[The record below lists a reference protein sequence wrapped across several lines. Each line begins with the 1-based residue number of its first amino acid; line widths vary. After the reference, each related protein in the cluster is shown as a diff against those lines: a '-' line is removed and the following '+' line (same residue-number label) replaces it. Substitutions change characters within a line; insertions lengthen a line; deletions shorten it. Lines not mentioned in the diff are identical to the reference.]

1 MASQTPR
8 ESSENSAGEE
18 APSPRLPT
26 TPTHVTGARAA
37 ESQPQQLSPLLVW
50 AVVFCDIGTSVY
62 YVPGILYS
70 QVGAL
75 TPLFIISTII
85 GFIPLA
91 FKYQEICWRNPEGGG
106 VVSVATK
113 AFSPR
118 WGVFG
123 GFLIIVSYF
132 FTVAIS
138 AVSGLHYL
146 ATVLPFID
154 EHIVLCTVIALAF
167 LATINIIGIRES
179 AILSLIMAVSAL
191 LIDLVVIGITLVSI
205 GPPQWDTI
213 TQHLQLGNEIPPY
226 TFLVGFA
233 GAWLAFSGLESIS
246 QLSPAMR
253 PPIQRTA
260 PRGMTLVIISVL
272 LTSPLLSLFSVA
284 LLPNALKL
292 GESERFISHLGAM
305 WGGMPVELAVVSTAS
320 VLLLFAANTGII
332 GAYHVFLAL
341 ASGGFLPQPV
351 TWRNERFGTPHVAI
365 SVATLIPVV
374 VVILTKAELGLLGD
388 LYVFGL
394 LGAFVMSSS
403 GLDLLRWRM
412 WERGVGF
419 WIGVLTTLMVVVAW
433 FVNIIEKQHAT
444 LFGGLLVALGMTISV
459 ASQQGRFGEIFYRIP
474 FVARLAQKRISEAER
489 ETEAIPNLISLGE
502 ASEIVPLYPSRTLIA
517 VRGRNLRLIDEAIAR
532 EKGWGGKVVY
542 ALYVEERAGLF
553 VGAEAQ
559 KPDEEGIASLRFAWK
574 AAQRQDFE
582 LIPVW
587 TVSYNAA
594 EAIAR
599 AAEVLEVDTVVMGVS
614 RRSAVYHLLRGHVVN
629 GLTRRLPA
637 SCHLLLYN

>member
-1 MASQTPR
+1 MAQQ
-8 ESSENSAGEE
+8 EQSAHAAASDEPSGPIGEQ
-18 APSPRLPT
+18 PVVQR
-26 TPTHVTGARAA
+26 RAH
-37 ESQPQQLSPLLVW
+37 ETDSHQLSPLLVW

-62 YVPGILYS
+62 YVPGILYA

-75 TPLFIISTII
+75 TPLFIIATII

-91 FKYQEICWRNPEGGG
+91 LKYQEICWRNPEGGG

-123 GFLIIVSYF
+123 GFLILICYF
-132 FTVAIS
+132 FTIAIS

-146 ATVLPFID
+146 ATILPFI
-154 EHIVLCTVIALAF
+154 EHYIVVCTVVALVL
-167 LATINIIGIRES
+167 LATVNIIGIRES
-179 AILSLIMAVSAL
+179 AILSLYMAVAAL
-191 LIDLVVIGITLVSI
+191 AVDLVVIGVTMFYI
-205 GPPQWDTI
+205 GPPEWSKVFGLIEQGRD
-213 TQHLQLGNEIPPY
+213 IPPY
-226 TFLVGFA
+226 AFLVGFA

-246 QLSPAMR
+246 QLSPAMQA
-253 PPIQRTA
+253 PIRTTA
-260 PRGMTLVIISVL
+260 PKGMSLVVISIL

-284 LLPNALKL
+284 LLPDAIKL
-292 GESERFISHLGAM
+292 HDTERFISKLGVM
-305 WGGMPVELAVVSTAS
+305 WGGMPVELAVVGTAS

-341 ASGGFLPQPV
+341 AEGGFLPQLV
-351 TWRNERFGTPHVAI
+351 TWRNRRFRTPHMAI
-365 SVATLIPVV
+365 VITTLIPVSV
-374 VVILTKAELGLLGD
+374 VYVTNAELGILGD
-388 LYVFGL
+388 MYVFGL
-394 LGAFVMSSS
+394 LGAFVISSI
-403 GLDLLRWRM
+403 GLDVIRWRLDQ
-412 WERGVGF
+412 RGIGF
-419 WIGVLTTLMVVVAW
+419 WIGVLTTVMVTVAW
-433 FVNIIEKQHAT
+433 LVNIVEKQTAT
-444 LFGGLLVALGMTISV
+444 LFGGMLIAFGMTVSV
-459 ASQQGRFGEIFYRIP
+459 AAQQGRFADLFYQIP
-474 FVARLAQKRISEAER
+474 FIARLTQRRISEAER
-489 ETEAIPNLISLGE
+489 DLADIPNLISLSD
-502 ASEIVPLYPSRTLIA
+502 ASEIVALYPSRTLIA

-532 EKGWGGKVVY
+532 EKGWGGNAVY

-553 VGAEAQ
+553 VGGEE
-559 KPDEEGIASLRFAWK
+559 KEPGDEGIETLRFAVK
-574 AAQRQDFE
+574 AAQRQNFE

>member
-1 MASQTPR
+1 MR
-8 ESSENSAGEE
+8 GDSSSTRPQSTTTSAAGERPGE
-18 APSPRLPT
+18 LRP
-26 TPTHVTGARAA
+26 H
-37 ESQPQQLSPLLVW
+37 LSPLLVW

-75 TPLFIISTII
+75 TPLFIITTII

-123 GFLIIVSYF
+123 GFLIIISYF
-132 FTVAIS
+132 FTIAIS
-138 AVSGLHYL
+138 AVSGLYYL
-146 ATVLPFID
+146 STVLRFIGQ
-154 EHIVLCTVIALAF
+154 HIVFWTVVALSF

-179 AILSLIMAVSAL
+179 AMLSLTMAVCAL
-191 LIDLVVIGITLVSI
+191 LVDLIVIGVTMMSI
-205 GPPQWDTI
+205 GPPEWAAI
-213 TQHLQLGNEIPPY
+213 KHHIQLTNEVPPY

-246 QLSPAMR
+246 QLSPAMQ
-253 PPIQRTA
+253 PPIQKTA
-260 PRGMTLVIISVL
+260 SRGMMLVIISVL
-272 LTSPLLSLFSVA
+272 LTSPLLSLFAVA
-284 LLPNALKL
+284 LLPDALKIE
-292 GESERFISHLGAM
+292 GTERFISQLGFI
-305 WGGMPVELAVVSTAS
+305 WGGTPVELAVVGTAS

-341 ASGGFLPQPV
+341 ANGGFLPQPV
-351 TWRNERFGTPHVAI
+351 TWRNGRFGTPHIAI
-365 SVATLIPVV
+365 GIATLIPIV
-374 VVILTKAELGLLGD
+374 VVILTGAELGVLGD

-412 WERGVGF
+412 QQRGVGF

-433 FVNIIEKQHAT
+433 LVNIIEKQHAT
-444 LFGGLLVALGMTISV
+444 LFGGILVAIGMTISV
-459 ASQQGRFGEIFYRIP
+459 ASQQGRFSDIFYRIP
-474 FVARLAQKRISEAER
+474 FVARLTQKRISEAER

-532 EKGWGGKVVY
+532 EKGWGGKAVY

-553 VGAEAQ
+553 VGTERQ
-559 KPDEEGIASLRFAWK
+559 DPNEEGVATLRFASK
-574 AAQRQDFE
+574 AAQRQGFE

-629 GLTRRLPA
+629 GLTRRLPS